1 LASAIRIKL
10 AAREQLRQLTR
21 REQRYVQAA
30 LELLCKDDAM
40 AALDVLHREYGI
52 GFIKSFGDERECS
65 GRFAFGIFTFF
76 VPFRKRTLSF
86 LKFERNN

>member
-1 LASAIRIKL
+1 MASAIRIKL

-21 REQRYVQAA
+21 RKQRYVQAA

-52 GFIKSFGDERECS
+52 GFIKMLRGRERVFWKIRVRHLHIFC
-65 GRFAFGIFTFF
+65 AFSEENLIVF
-76 VPFRKRTLSF
+76 KIRT
-86 LKFERNN
+86 E